1 VTVVVPKET
10 PPTSD
15 TLSWRN
21 TSSTIPGV
29 LVSSAA
35 SLTCAT
41 IIDPDNVV
49 ATAMAVWVSVLYE
62 FTDAT
67 DTVTMIC
74 APVAWPAEHLT
85 YMAVLEFAPSAIV
98 VVAYVA

>member
-1 VTVVVPKET
+1 
-10 PPTSD
+10 
-15 TLSWRN
+15 
-21 TSSTIPGV
+21 
-29 LVSSAA
+29 
-35 SLTCAT
+35 
-41 IIDPDNVV
+41 
-49 ATAMAVWVSVLYE
+49 MAVWVSVLYE